1 MKKRVLLIP
10 FLILSI
16 VFLSACG
23 SKDLDVNK
31 TKKDKF
37 GTLSY
42 EVPEDFSKESVDKI
56 EDSSLTFSAYQYIY
70 NKMGSNGKFDD
81 ACSLSFFSSKNDNAE
96 TIEEFANIFQAGK
109 TGDKKTINGV
119 DWYIVKDE
127 IASNMVEYH
136 YFAQD
141 NNKTYYE
148 MSYSD
153 FGSGTTCEKALNR
166 IENSL
171 NFK

>member
-1 MKKRVLLIP
+1 
-10 FLILSI
+10 
-16 VFLSACG
+16 
-23 SKDLDVNK
+23 
-31 TKKDKF
+31 
-37 GTLSY
+37 
-42 EVPEDFSKESVDKI
+42 
-56 EDSSLTFSAYQYIY
+56 
-70 NKMGSNGKFDD
+70 
-81 ACSLSFFSSKNDNAE
+81 
-96 TIEEFANIFQAGK
+96 
-109 TGDKKTINGV
+109 
-119 DWYIVKDE
+119 
-127 IASNMVEYH
+127 MVEYH

>member
-1 MKKRVLLIP
+1 MKKRLLLIP
-10 FLILSI
+10 ILIISI

-42 EVPEDFSKESVDKI
+42 EVPEDFSKEDVDEIK
-56 EDSSLTFSAYQYIY
+56 DSSLTFSTYQYVY
-70 NKMGSNGKFDD
+70 ENAGSNGKLDD
-81 ACSLSFFSSKNDNAE
+81 ACSMSFFSSVNENAK
-96 TIEEFANIFQAGK
+96 TKEEFAHIFKYEKDGR
-109 TGDKKTINGV
+109 KKNINGT
-119 DWYIVKDE
+119 DWYIVKEE
-127 IASNMVEYH
+127 IASNMIEYH
-136 YFAQD
+136 YFAKD

-148 MSYSD
+148 MDYSD
-153 FGSGTTCEKALNR
+153 FGSGTACEKALEK

-171 NFK
+171 KFE

>member
-1 MKKRVLLIP
+1 MKKRVILIP

-56 EDSSLTFSAYQYIY
+56 EDSSLTFQHTNTSIIRWVLT
-70 NKMGSNGKFDD
+70 GS
-81 ACSLSFFSSKNDNAE
+81 LMML
-96 TIEEFANIFQAGK
+96 
-109 TGDKKTINGV
+109 V
-119 DWYIVKDE
+119 V
-127 IASNMVEYH
+127 
-136 YFAQD
+136 
-141 NNKTYYE
+141 
-148 MSYSD
+148 
-153 FGSGTTCEKALNR
+153 
-166 IENSL
+166 
-171 NFK
+171 